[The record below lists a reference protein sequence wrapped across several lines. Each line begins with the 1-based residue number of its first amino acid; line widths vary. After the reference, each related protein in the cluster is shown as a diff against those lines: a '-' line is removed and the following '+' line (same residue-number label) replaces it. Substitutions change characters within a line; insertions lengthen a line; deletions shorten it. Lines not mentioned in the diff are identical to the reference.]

1 MTIVGH
7 WANLAEAQKLTQ
19 SELQEGI
26 IETVIKA
33 GGLIAT
39 LPVRQIEGV
48 SLKYNREKSFTAS
61 AAAQFLGIRQQLV
74 WTSDIDYD
82 QIETTL
88 TRVGRQDP
96 LDNFVAMTYKS
107 INDYRATE
115 VQQLTKRVAHF
126 MDFYAFYGDSTYG
139 VSSEFDGLHALA
151 AEQTG
156 TDNDIDMGEA
166 ALSLNQMRLLADAV
180 KVEPLGRQNVEWR
193 VPRVILRRLS
203 AGYEEA
209 GLVGSGVTHSM
220 SSGISIT
227 KNEAGGRLVMFD
239 DIPIVATDF
248 LEAEQANTG
257 VGSDARALN
266 TSGTNQY
273 SIFLVRKGLPQD
285 GGLFLGFGGDASFNV
300 AELFKLTH
308 FDKLENFDSEGFRL
322 ISYPAIGLGATHSL
336 GRIYDITDAA
346 IVP

>member
-151 AEQTG
+151 A
-156 TDNDIDMGEA
+156 
-166 ALSLNQMRLLADAV
+166 
-180 KVEPLGRQNVEWR
+180 
-193 VPRVILRRLS
+193 
-203 AGYEEA
+203 
-209 GLVGSGVTHSM
+209 
-220 SSGISIT
+220 
-227 KNEAGGRLVMFD
+227 
-239 DIPIVATDF
+239 
-248 LEAEQANTG
+248 
-257 VGSDARALN
+257 
-266 TSGTNQY
+266 
-273 SIFLVRKGLPQD
+273 
-285 GGLFLGFGGDASFNV
+285 
-300 AELFKLTH
+300 
-308 FDKLENFDSEGFRL
+308 
-322 ISYPAIGLGATHSL
+322 
-336 GRIYDITDAA
+336 
-346 IVP
+346 